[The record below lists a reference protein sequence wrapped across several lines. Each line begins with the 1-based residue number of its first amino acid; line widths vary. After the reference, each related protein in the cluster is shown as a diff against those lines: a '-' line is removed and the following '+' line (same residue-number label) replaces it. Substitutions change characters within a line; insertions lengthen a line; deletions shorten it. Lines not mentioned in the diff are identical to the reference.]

1 MADFC
6 GVNPQVSSRPRG
18 VVLSLAARVLSTR
31 TERARARFWR
41 LGPPANASFVPLAR

>member
-18 VVLSLAARVLSTR
+18 VVLSIALHVFSAPELS
-31 TERARARFWR
+31 ARARFWR

>member
-18 VVLSLAARVLSTR
+18 VVLSLARVSQRLA
-31 TERARARFWR
+31 ERALARDFGGSAR
-41 LGPPANASFVPLAR
+41 PNASFVPLAR